1 MKIPHPR
8 APLAVARA
16 RPEKKLFYFTPYP
29 DGIALIRLFSVI
41 TCKRNGHGLHARSCG
56 LRRRRRAGPRV
67 RAAAGRVTAGRGRPA
82 AVPPSR
88 RRGGFRDRG
97 GPLEP
102 CDSLCPPT
110 LDFGSFETFTVN
122 CGQTVVFCMVFH
134 PVRCPRY
141 EKFSAPS
148 TVCLVVRLP
157 RGQLNVNVSVK

>member
-1 MKIPHPR
+1 MKIPPR
-8 APLAVARA
+8 PARGRA
-16 RPEKKLFYFTPYP
+16 RTPPRKIITFHAPYP

-41 TCKRNGHGLHARSCG
+41 TCKRKGHGLHARSCG

-141 EKFSAPS
+141 ENFLRPPRC
-148 TVCLVVRLP
+148 VWLCVLP